1 MKAAVLE
8 KLGEAP
14 RYAEFA
20 DPVAGAEEAL
30 VRVRAASLK
39 NVERQQAAGTHYA
52 SPREFPV
59 VCGMDGVGLLEDG
72 TRVFF
77 GGARKPFGAMAELTV
92 APRAFC
98 FPLADSLDDLT
109 AAALPNP
116 GVSAWLTLTHGAKI
130 AAGETALI
138 LGATGVTGQL
148 AVQIAKLHGAKRVVA
163 AGRNESAL
171 AKLNTMGADETIQI
185 AQSDEALKIEFARA
199 AGDDGFD
206 VIIDYLWGHP
216 TEVLIAAITKSEF
229 APVTKQT
236 RLVQVG
242 ESAGPT
248 ISLPAAVLRST
259 ALTIMGTAGIP
270 PIQVLMD
277 AMQQVMKRGAS
288 GELRIETERVPLAE
302 VEQAWSRK
310 ESSGRRIVL
319 VP

>member
-1 MKAAVLE
+1 MKAAVLQ

-14 RYAEFA
+14 RFAEFA

-39 NVERQQAAGTHYA
+39 NVDRQMAAGTHYA

-59 VCGMDGVGLLEDG
+59 VCGMDGVGELEDG

-98 FPLADSLDDLT
+98 FPLSDALDDLT

-163 AGRNESAL
+163 AGRNECAL
-171 AKLNTMGADETIQI
+171 AKLNTMGADETIQL
-185 AQSDEALKIEFARA
+185 AQSDDALKKEFARA

-248 ISLPAAVLRST
+248 IILPAAVLRST
-259 ALTIMGTAGIP
+259 ALTIMGTGGIP
-270 PIQVLMD
+270 PMPVLMD
-277 AMQQVMKRGAS
+277 AMNQVLTRGAS
-288 GELRIETERVPLAE
+288 GKLRIETEAVPLAE
-302 VEQAWSRK
+302 VERAWQQK

>member
-277 AMQQVMKRGAS
+277 AMQQVMQRGAS

>member
-1 MKAAVLE
+1 MKAAVLH

-14 RYAEFA
+14 RFAEFA

-39 NVERQQAAGTHYA
+39 NVDRQLTDGTHYA

-59 VCGMDGVGLLEDG
+59 VCGMDGVGDLEDG

-77 GGARKPFGAMAELTV
+77 GGARKPFGAMAERTL

-98 FPLADSLDDLT
+98 FPLPDALDDLT

-116 GVSAWLTLTHGAKI
+116 GVSAWLTLTHRAKF

-138 LGATGVTGQL
+138 LGSTGVTGQL
-148 AVQIAKLHGAKRVVA
+148 AVQIAKLLGAKRVIA
-163 AGRNESAL
+163 AGRNERAL
-171 AKLNTMGADETIQI
+171 TKLRIIGADETIQLD
-185 AQSDEALKIEFARA
+185 QSDEVLKKEFARA

-216 TEVLIAAITKSEF
+216 TEVLLAAITKSEF
-229 APVTKQT
+229 ASVTKQT

-259 ALTIMGTAGIP
+259 PLTILGTAGIP
-270 PIQVLMD
+270 AMPVLMD
-277 AMQQVMKRGAS
+277 AMKQVLDRGAR
-288 GELRIETERVPLAE
+288 GELRIATESVPLAD
-302 VEQAWSRK
+302 VEQAWKRT
-310 ESSGRRIVL
+310 ENSGRRIVL

>member
-1 MKAAVLE
+1 MKAAVLH

-14 RYAEFA
+14 RFAEFA
-20 DPVAGAEEAL
+20 EPVAGAEEAL
-30 VRVRAASLK
+30 VRIRASSLK
-39 NVERQQAAGTHYA
+39 SIDRQLAAGTHYA
-52 SPREFPV
+52 SPRELPA
-59 VCGMDGVGLLEDG
+59 VCGTDGVGNLEDG

-77 GGARKPFGAMAELTV
+77 GGARKPFGAMAEFTV

-98 FPLADSLDDLT
+98 FPVPATMDDLT

-116 GVSAWLTLTHGAKI
+116 GVSAWLTLTHRAKF

-148 AVQIAKLHGAKRVVA
+148 AVQIAKLLGGKRVIG
-163 AGRNESAL
+163 AGRNKRAL
-171 AKLNTMGADETIQI
+171 AKLRELGADETIQLD
-185 AQSDEALKIEFARA
+185 QSDDALKEEFSRA

-206 VIIDYLWGHP
+206 VIVDYLWGHP
-216 TEVLIAAITKSEF
+216 TEVLLAAITKSEF

-259 ALTIMGTAGIP
+259 PLTILGTAGIP
-270 PIQVLMD
+270 AMPVLMD
-277 AMQQVMKRGAS
+277 AMEQVLTRGAR
-288 GELRIETERVPLAE
+288 GELRIETESVPLTE
-302 VEQAWSRK
+302 VERVWKRK

>member
-1 MKAAVLE
+1 MKAAVLH

-14 RYAEFA
+14 RFAEFA
-20 DPVAGAEEAL
+20 EPVAGAEEAL
-30 VRVRAASLK
+30 LRVRASSLK
-39 NVERQQAAGTHYA
+39 NIERQLAAGTHYA
-52 SPREFPV
+52 SPRELPV
-59 VCGMDGVGLLEDG
+59 VCGTDGVGVLEDG

-77 GGARKPFGAMAELTV
+77 GGARRPFGSMAELTV

-98 FPLADSLDDLT
+98 FPLPDALEDAT

-116 GVSAWLTLTHGAKI
+116 GVSAWLTLTHRAKF

-148 AVQIAKLHGAKRVVA
+148 AVQIAKLLGAKRVVA
-163 AGRNESAL
+163 AGRNERAL
-171 AKLNTMGADETIQI
+171 GRLHELGADETIQL
-185 AQSDEALKIEFARA
+185 AQPDDKLKEVFARA
-199 AGDDGFD
+199 AREEGFD
-206 VIIDYLWGHP
+206 VIVDYLWGHP
-216 TEVLIAAITKSEF
+216 TEVLLAAITKSEF

-259 ALTIMGTAGIP
+259 ALTILGTAGIP
-270 PIQVLMD
+270 ALPVLMD
-277 AMQQVMKRGAS
+277 AMEQVLTRGAR
-288 GELRIETERVPLAE
+288 GELRIETESVPLAD
-302 VEQAWSRK
+302 VEQAWTRK

-319 VP
+319 IP

>member
-1 MKAAVLE
+1 MKAAVLH

-14 RYAEFA
+14 RFADFA
-20 DPVAGAEEAL
+20 DPVAGAEETL

-59 VCGMDGVGLLEDG
+59 VCGMDGVGTLEDG

-98 FPLADSLDDLT
+98 FPIPAALDDLT

-116 GVSAWLTLTHGAKI
+116 GVSAWLTMTHRANFTT
-130 AAGETALI
+130 GETALI

-148 AVQIAKLHGAKRVVA
+148 AVQIAKLLGAKHVTA
-163 AGRNESAL
+163 AGRNERAL
-171 AKLNTMGADETIQI
+171 AKLRTMGADATIQLD
-185 AQSDEALKIEFARA
+185 QPDGALKEEFARA

-216 TEVLIAAITKSEF
+216 TEVLLAAITKSEF
-229 APVTKQT
+229 APVKKQT

-259 ALTIMGTAGIP
+259 PLTILGTAGIP
-270 PIQVLMD
+270 PMPVLMD
-277 AMQQVMKRGAS
+277 AMKQVLTRGAR
-288 GELRIETERVPLAE
+288 GELRIETEAVPLAE
-302 VEQAWSRK
+302 VERAWKQK

>member
-1 MKAAVLE
+1 MKAAVLH

-20 DPVAGAEEAL
+20 DPVAGAEEVL

-39 NVERQQAAGTHYA
+39 NVERQMAAGTHYA

-59 VCGMDGVGLLEDG
+59 VCGIDGVGNLDDG

-77 GGARKPFGAMAELTV
+77 GGARKPFGAMAEVTV

-98 FPLADSLDDLT
+98 FPLSDALDDLT

-171 AKLNTMGADETIQI
+171 AKLKTMGADETIQI
-185 AQSDEALKIEFARA
+185 AQSDEALKKEFARA

-206 VIIDYLWGHP
+206 VIIDYLWGRP
-216 TEVLIAAITKSEF
+216 TELLIAAITKSEF

-248 ISLPAAVLRST
+248 ITLPAAVLRST

-270 PIQVLMD
+270 PMPVLMD
-277 AMQQVMKRGAS
+277 AMNQVLTRGAS
-288 GELRIETERVPLAE
+288 GELRIETEAVPLAE
-302 VEQAWSRK
+302 VERAWQQK
-310 ESSGRRIVL
+310 ESSGRRIVF

>member
-1 MKAAVLE
+1 MKAAVLH

-14 RYAEFA
+14 RFAEFA
-20 DPVAGAEEAL
+20 DPVAGAEEVL
-30 VRVRAASLK
+30 VRIRAASLK
-39 NVERQQAAGTHYA
+39 NVERQMASGTHYA
-52 SPREFPV
+52 SPRELPV
-59 VCGMDGVGLLEDG
+59 VCGMDGVGDLEDG

-77 GGARKPFGAMAELTV
+77 GGARKPFGAMAERTV

-98 FPLADSLDDLT
+98 FPLPAALDDLT

-116 GVSAWLTLTHGAKI
+116 GVSAWLTMTHRGKFT
-130 AAGETALI
+130 AGETALI

-163 AGRNESAL
+163 AGRNQSAL
-171 AKLNTMGADETIQI
+171 TKLRTIGADSTIQLD
-185 AQSDEALKIEFARA
+185 QSDDALKEEFARA

-216 TEVLIAAITKSEF
+216 TEVLRAAITKSEF
-229 APVTKQT
+229 APVKKQT

-259 ALTIMGTAGIP
+259 PLTILGTAGIP
-270 PIQVLMD
+270 PMPVLMD
-277 AMQQVMKRGAS
+277 AMEQVLARGAR
-288 GELRIETERVPLAE
+288 GELRIETEAVPLAE
-302 VEQAWSRK
+302 VERAWQQK